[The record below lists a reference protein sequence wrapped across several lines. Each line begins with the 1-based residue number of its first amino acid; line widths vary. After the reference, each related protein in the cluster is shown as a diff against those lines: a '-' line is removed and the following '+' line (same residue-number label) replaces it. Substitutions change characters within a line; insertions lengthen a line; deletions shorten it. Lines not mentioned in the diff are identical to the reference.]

1 MECFKSN
8 TKNTKWLSK
17 INYFKLLVILTF
29 SFLIFTLFFYYI
41 GSSNDLN
48 RALLTGLAVSLLLSI
63 GSIIGDLIEHRS
75 RIFIMNKDELGYIEI
90 HTEKMGSFL
99 RDEDYNETVK
109 INSIEDIFKDN
120 SQYEGIDRGII
131 KSVKSLKKKNNR
143 MIVKANV
150 VSKEWKAAGF
160 FTISKLYLVE
170 KEYCKKIIIPRDYDG
185 YEKLYKSLNKLK

>member
-8 TKNTKWLSK
+8 RKNTKWYSK
-17 INYFKLLVILTF
+17 INYFKLLVVLTT
-29 SFLIFTLFFYYI
+29 SFLLFTLFFYYI
-41 GSSNDLN
+41 GGSNDLD
-48 RALLTGLAVSLLLSI
+48 RAILTSIFISFLISI

-75 RIFIMNKDELGYIEI
+75 RIFIFSKDELGYIEI

-131 KSVKSLKKKNNR
+131 KNVKSLKKKNNR

-160 FTISKLYLVE
+160 FTVSKLYLVE
-170 KEYCKKIIIPRDYDG
+170 KKYCKKIIIPSDYDG
-185 YEKLYKSLNKLK
+185 YEKIYKSLNKLK